1 MKTALKDYSPVWAD
15 TFNETFKTDDEGNT
29 VKSLAEQYILL
40 RNALNDTKEAY
51 KLLNAI
57 RGTSEYANDATDGYF
72 DESFSENIEDY
83 IKAEKHIDKII
94 DRMAGSYIEY
104 YTAMQKVI
112 AKYDDFAKVASGKS
126 LKEQLDIIKEYPKAL
141 ASLNNELPFTG
152 GYRDDIFQLRKAWKN
167 SKRVFEEEVSP
178 DMQSFIS
185 EYKSRLQAA
194 GWNLN
199 NLSDAQRIAI
209 GLDISSFL
217 DQFKEMPVDI
227 RKFLNGEILEK
238 QFNIKINAEY
248 TETIQSLSDLQKKFN
263 EATDGQFEAQ
273 IKVST
278 DSEKIIEGV
287 QKRIRKL
294 KRQQIN

>member
-1 MKTALKDYSPVWAD
+1 
-15 TFNETFKTDDEGNT
+15 
-29 VKSLAEQYILL
+29 
-40 RNALNDTKEAY
+40 
-51 KLLNAI
+51 
-57 RGTSEYANDATDGYF
+57 
-72 DESFSENIEDY
+72 
-83 IKAEKHIDKII
+83 
-94 DRMAGSYIEY
+94 
-104 YTAMQKVI
+104 
-112 AKYDDFAKVASGKS
+112 
-126 LKEQLDIIKEYPKAL
+126 
-141 ASLNNELPFTG
+141 
-152 GYRDDIFQLRKAWKN
+152 
-167 SKRVFEEEVSP
+167 
-178 DMQSFIS
+178 MQSFIS

-194 GWNLN
+194 GWNLD
-199 NLSDAQRIAI
+199 NLSDAQKIAI

-278 DSEKIIEGV
+278 DQRKLLKEYK
-287 QKRIRKL
+287 KRIRKL